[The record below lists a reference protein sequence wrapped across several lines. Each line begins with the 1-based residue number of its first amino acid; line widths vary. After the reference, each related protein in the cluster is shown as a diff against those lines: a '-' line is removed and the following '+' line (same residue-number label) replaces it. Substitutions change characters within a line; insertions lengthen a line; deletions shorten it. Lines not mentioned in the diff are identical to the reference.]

1 MELYMLCV
9 TVCDKIKIL
18 RDLFQMQ
25 GRNNEMV
32 LKKSG
37 KIMLFSSG
45 TYSQHCVDSTIL
57 NNMTKMNLQKVAT
70 NEISTATYCN
80 T

>member
-1 MELYMLCV
+1 MKLYMFCV